1 MAVAHHNPIIPGF
14 APDPSICLIDGTF
27 YLVNSSFHLYPGLPI
42 YMSNDLVSWK
52 HIGNAINRPS
62 QLSLAR
68 ATTFIAPW
76 DDGTAMVGTGGLY
89 APTIR
94 HHNGITYIICTNVI
108 HGPSNLLGDERNE
121 QFIIH
126 TTDIRSG
133 IWSDPVVFGF
143 PGIDPSLLFD
153 DDGRVYVQLCKTGP
167 EFQIYN
173 IEVDIT
179 TGTMIVEPTLIWKGW
194 KKGYTEGPHIY
205 KKDGWYYLL
214 CAEGGT
220 FRYHKLSMAR
230 SRNIWGPYE
239 SYNMNPLYTASG
251 TTRYVQNTG
260 HGDLFQ
266 DQNGQWWVV
275 MLGIRIKEGRSI
287 MGRETFLT
295 AVDWPYDGWPTIE
308 SITCDGN
315 LGVNFKECQDSLAAA
330 PWVYLRDAKLDRYH
344 IQDRHIK
351 LQADPVE
358 FTSPDES
365 ITFVGQRQR
374 RLEGTATVTVYKP
387 QPSTSVRAGLALYK
401 DEHRF
406 LTIEYNFHMQ
416 QVIFNGLNQA
426 KSFSQSE
433 TRSVEF
439 QDFMSFRI
447 SYTETSLQFFFRVD
461 EADWRDL
468 ATVDTALLTDYDFT
482 GPVIGIFA
490 IGDDIAVEF
499 GDFEV
504 DAV

>member
-14 APDPSICLIDGTF
+14 APDPSICLIDGVF

-42 YMSNDLVSWK
+42 YMSNDLISWK

-62 QLSLAR
+62 QLSLSR

-108 HGPSNLLGDERNE
+108 HGPSNVLGDERNE

-126 TTDIRSG
+126 TTDICSG
-133 IWSDPVVFGF
+133 SWSDPIVFGF

-153 DDGRVYVQLCKTGP
+153 DDRVYVQLCKTGP
-167 EFQIYN
+167 EFHIYN
-173 IEVDIT
+173 GEIDIT
-179 TGTMIVEPTLIWKGW
+179 TGGMIVEPTLIWKGC

-220 FRYHKLSMAR
+220 FRYHMLSMAR

-239 SYNMNPLYTASG
+239 SYDMNPLYTASG
-251 TTRYVQNTG
+251 TTQYVQNTG

-266 DQNGQWWVV
+266 DQNKQWWVV

-287 MGRETFLT
+287 LGRETFLT
-295 AVDWPYDGWPTIE
+295 AVNWPCDEWPMIE
-308 SITCDGN
+308 SITSDGD
-315 LGVNFKECQDSLAAA
+315 LGTNFKECQDSLAVT
-330 PWVYLRDAKLDRYH
+330 PWVHLRDAKLDRYH
-344 IQDRHIK
+344 IHDKCIT

-374 RLEGTATVTVYKP
+374 RLEGTATVTLYRP
-387 QPSTSVRAGLALYK
+387 RHSTSVRAGMALYK

-406 LTIEYNFHMQ
+406 LTIGYDFHSQ
-416 QVIFNGLNQA
+416 HVIFNGLNQA
-426 KSFSQSE
+426 KSFLQKE
-433 TRSVEF
+433 TQRVEF
-439 QDFMSFRI
+439 HDFISFKI
-447 SYTETSLQFFFRVD
+447 SYTEASLQFFFRVD
-461 EADWRDL
+461 EADWHDL
-468 ATVDTALLTDYDFT
+468 ATVDTAIMTDYDFT

-490 IGDDIAVEF
+490 IGDDVTVEF
-499 GDFEV
+499 GDFQI